1 MQKISTH
8 SNRKQH
14 KIEMAKMQRVSF
26 ANFLNRFEEVE
37 LPISIGTETHLD
49 FSSQNNPLPV
59 AMIDKFLIE
68 TGMMDTIDEFTE
80 VVPLMKIPST
90 DDFYAVIV
98 WKAGLMQYEY
108 WLLTFDKMER
118 LIDKRNI
125 AGTKVVD
132 NLLLHAVVSIT
143 EQWDIHVI
151 QNGRAANDQNN
162 YDPTKSLRY
171 QFRLLEDG
179 SIQEETPEE
188 LW

>member
-1 MQKISTH
+1 
-8 SNRKQH
+8 
-14 KIEMAKMQRVSF
+14 MAKKQRVSF

-68 TGMMDTIDEFTE
+68 TGVMNELDEFTE
-80 VVPLMKIPST
+80 LVPVMKIPQT
-90 DDFYAVIV
+90 GDFHAVIA

-108 WLLTFDKMER
+108 WIMTFDKMER

-125 AGTKVVD
+125 AGTKVIN

-143 EQWDIHVI
+143 EQWEIHVI
-151 QNGRAANDQNN
+151 QNGREANDENN
-162 YDPTKSLRY
+162 FDPTKSLRY
-171 QFRLLEDG
+171 QFQLLQDG
-179 SIQEETPEE
+179 YIQEEEPDI
-188 LW
+188 LL

>member
-1 MQKISTH
+1 
-8 SNRKQH
+8 
-14 KIEMAKMQRVSF
+14 MAKIQRVSF
-26 ANFLNRFEEVE
+26 ANFLNRFEEIE

-49 FSSQNNPLPV
+49 FSSQNDPLPV

-68 TGMMDTIDEFTE
+68 THVMKELDEFTE
-80 VVPLMKIPST
+80 VVPLMKIPNT
-90 DDFYAVIV
+90 GDFHAVIV

-108 WLLTFDKMER
+108 WMMTFDKMER

-125 AGTKVVD
+125 AGTKVIN

-143 EQWDIHVI
+143 EQWEIHVI
-151 QNGRAANDQNN
+151 QNGRAADDENN

-171 QFRLLEDG
+171 QFRILQDG
-179 SIQEETPEE
+179 YIQEEEPDE

>member
-1 MQKISTH
+1 MHRFLIRK
-8 SNRKQH
+8 NRQH
-14 KIEMAKMQRVSF
+14 NIEMAKTQRVSF

-59 AMIDKFLIE
+59 AMVDKFLVE
-68 TGMMDTIDEFTE
+68 TGVIEGLDEFTE
-80 VVPLMKIPST
+80 IVPLMKIPNT
-90 DDFYAVIV
+90 DDFHAVIV
-98 WKAGLMQYEY
+98 WKAGLMEYEY
-108 WLLTFDKMER
+108 LMLTFDKMER

-125 AGTKVVD
+125 AGTKVID

-143 EQWDIHVI
+143 DQWEIHVV
-151 QNGRAANDQNN
+151 QNGRAADDKDN

-171 QFRLLEDG
+171 QFRLLQDG
-179 SIQEETPEE
+179 YIQEETPDE